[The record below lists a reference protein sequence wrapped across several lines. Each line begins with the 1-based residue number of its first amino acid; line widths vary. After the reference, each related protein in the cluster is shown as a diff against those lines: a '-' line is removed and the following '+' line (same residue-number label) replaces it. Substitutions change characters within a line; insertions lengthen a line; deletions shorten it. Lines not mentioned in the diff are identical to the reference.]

1 MVARRDGETAF
12 RIVVFSAMDPVAV
25 LHLLDRLNRDVP
37 GAEVGGILYE
47 RRPGKTLRERVQVW
61 SRSLAEPGYLHYVA
75 DRTIRRA
82 TGMAGRAAHGLLSL
96 AQASRVRPPD
106 NGMSVDD
113 LTRVCAERGW
123 PFHLTPD
130 MHAGDS
136 IEFVRGCKPDLGI
149 VFGTRILKRVLYDI
163 PRLGSINIHKRKV
176 PEYRGG
182 GPIGLWELLD
192 GQPAIGCTV
201 HRVEDKVDAGEVL
214 RTGTIPIQD
223 YESLDS
229 LALKADILGEDL
241 LVEAV
246 RDIANG
252 TPAPIRQTGEART
265 FKTPK
270 AWEMFAYTRRLAA
283 TRPRFRTPRGR
294 PAWKLAVRSSLYGWY
309 LPMRNWKRRRA
320 HSFPVVVLY
329 HHLVSE
335 RPHPMGIPT
344 DVFLEQLRFLKRH
357 YRVVSLSSAL
367 AMLESGRVEEPVVV
381 LTFDDG
387 YGDNFLN
394 LRAAL
399 RAEPAPVTLF
409 VCPRLIEEH
418 RAFPADVDD
427 RRPEFSPLTV
437 DELRRLAAEDG
448 VEIASHTRTHFDC
461 ASTDRAKLED
471 EIAGSREDLE
481 RIIGRPVTNFSF
493 PWGLPNN
500 MSEPAREIATRSY
513 THYFS
518 AYGGANYPG
527 RGSQVHLR
535 RYSHPA
541 SLWELELTLQG
552 ILDPPPK
559 D

>member
-1 MVARRDGETAF
+1 MVTRRGGETAF
-12 RIVVFSAMDPVAV
+12 RILIFSAMDSVAV
-25 LHLLDRLNRDVP
+25 LHLLDRLSRDVP
-37 GAEVGGILYE
+37 GAEVAGILYE
-47 RRPGKTLRERVQVW
+47 RRPGKTLWERVQVW
-61 SRSLAEPGYLHYVA
+61 SRSLGAPGYLHYVA
-75 DRTIRRA
+75 DRTMRRA

-96 AQASRVRPPD
+96 AQASRMHPPD

-113 LTRVCAERGW
+113 LARVCAEREW
-123 PFHLTPD
+123 RFHLTTD
-130 MHAGDS
+130 MHADDS
-136 IEFVRGCKPDLGI
+136 LAFVRGCKPDLGV
-149 VFGTRILKRVLYDI
+149 VFGTRILKRALYDI

-192 GQPAIGCTV
+192 GQTAIGCTV

-214 RTGTIPIQD
+214 RTGSIPIRD

-246 RDIANG
+246 RDMANG
-252 TPAPIRQTGEART
+252 TPTPIRQTGEART
-265 FKTPK
+265 FKMPK

-283 TRPRFRTPRGR
+283 TRPRYKTPRGR
-294 PAWKLAVRSSLYGWY
+294 PAWKLAVRSSLYAWY
-309 LPMRNWKRRRA
+309 LPVRNWKRRRTQ
-320 HSFPVVVLY
+320 SFPV
-329 HHLVSE
+329 
-335 RPHPMGIPT
+335 
-344 DVFLEQLRFLKRH
+344 
-357 YRVVSLSSAL
+357 
-367 AMLESGRVEEPVVV
+367 
-381 LTFDDG
+381 DDG

-399 RAEPAPVTLF
+399 RAEPVPVTLF
-409 VCPRLIEEH
+409 VCPRLIEEQ

-427 RRPEFSPLTV
+427 RRADFSPLTV
-437 DELRRLAAEDG
+437 DELRWLAAEDG
-448 VEIASHTRTHFDC
+448 IEIASHTRTHFDC

-493 PWGLPNN
+493 PWGWPHN
-500 MSEPAREIATRSY
+500 MSEPALEIAARSY
-513 THYFS
+513 SHYFS

-535 RYSHPA
+535 RYPHPA
-541 SLWELELTLQG
+541 SLWELELALQG
-552 ILDPPPK
+552 ILDAPR